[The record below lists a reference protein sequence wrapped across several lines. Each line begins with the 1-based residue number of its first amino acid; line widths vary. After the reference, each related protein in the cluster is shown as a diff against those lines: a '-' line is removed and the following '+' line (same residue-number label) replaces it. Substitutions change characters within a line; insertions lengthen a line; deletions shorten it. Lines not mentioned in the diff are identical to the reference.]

1 MSLPNIQN
9 YLIALQI
16 AFDLASSA
24 TQEFLQKV
32 GSELPVTS
40 TFANNTHE
48 KLDSEAMETD
58 DQEYVI
64 MLQWPIP

>member
-1 MSLPNIQN
+1 MA
-9 YLIALQI
+9 YQI
-16 AFDLASSA
+16 AFDLEDNA

-40 TFANNTHE
+40 TSTNTHE
-48 KLDSEAMETD
+48 KSDSEAMETD

-64 MLQWPIP
+64 MLQ